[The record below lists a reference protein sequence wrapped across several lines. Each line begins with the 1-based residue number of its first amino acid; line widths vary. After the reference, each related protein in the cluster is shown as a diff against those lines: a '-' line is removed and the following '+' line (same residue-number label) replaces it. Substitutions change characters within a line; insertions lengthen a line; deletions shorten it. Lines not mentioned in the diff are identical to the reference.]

1 MRHRLT
7 LLGSLTALVVAS
19 CSLVNRF
26 DPLNDVPTDAGGSG
40 GSGGSSGE
48 VSMGGSA
55 AGEMDMAGMGGTGTA
70 GTMNVAG
77 GTGGGGGAGGS
88 GGAAPLPD
96 GLVLVA
102 GTVGGKVNA
111 NPPGIAVVSVL
122 SPYTGA
128 ELARIKAPAKFE
140 VVAMAYDSVADLWY
154 VIYQNAFNPFSEQAR
169 LAIVRIGLDGTVVQ
183 QSLTQVPVPL
193 SGFLIAPLRERLL
206 YVAGTGTP
214 PASTFALIGTK
225 DPKVPVQLSGNN
237 PVAVPMDID
246 PLTSQNPLIGML
258 ARANTS
264 AGAVGGT
271 VTLITQA
278 SYTSTF
284 CSNATP
290 PVGTPANACPVR
302 VLGGTVD
309 ATSKG
314 PSLDAPGAMGYPLV
328 GYVSSISNGA
338 AGWAIEKGNGGGSDV
353 FFLPPL
359 DFATDP
365 KAKMV
370 ELSPFSHTVQTSYE
384 FEMKGP
390 HVSNAAFDSCS
401 GIGFAGELNTARTL
415 YAVPTATGGT
425 PSITPI
431 SQTVNL
437 IAFEPFTRTLIRA
450 FQDQTTPSI
459 DAWSLQGDD
468 KTPTLKPRPAT
479 GKNAWGP
486 PADLNPSLIVVKD
499 PPVPPCN

>member
-1 MRHRLT
+1 MRHRLS

-26 DPLNDVPTDAGGSG
+26 DPLNDVPVGGTGGSG
-40 GSGGSSGE
+40 GSAGEVAMGGSS
-48 VSMGGSA
+48 
-55 AGEMDMAGMGGTGTA
+55 AGDTDMAGMGGTSTA
-70 GTMNVAG
+70 GTMNTTG
-77 GTGGGGGAGGS
+77 GTGGGSGGAGGS
-88 GGAAPLPD
+88 GGGAPLPD

-128 ELARIKAPAKFE
+128 ELARVKAPAKFE
-140 VVAMAYDSVADLWY
+140 VAAMAYDGIADLWY
-154 VIYQNAFNPFSEQAR
+154 VIYQNAFNPFMEPAR
-169 LAIVRIGLDGTVVQ
+169 LAIVKIGLDGTVAQ

-193 SGFLIAPLRERLL
+193 SGFLIAPLRNRLL
-206 YVAGTGTP
+206 YAAGTTDTP
-214 PASTFALIGTK
+214 PKSIFALIGTK
-225 DPKVPVQLSGNN
+225 DPKVPVQLSGNQ
-237 PVAVPMDID
+237 PVAIPADID

-258 ARANTS
+258 GRPNTS
-264 AGAVGGT
+264 AGVEGGT

-278 SYTSTF
+278 SYTSSF
-284 CSNATP
+284 CTNAS
-290 PVGTPANACPVR
+290 GTPANACPVR

-390 HVSNAAFDSCS
+390 HVSNAAFDSCN

-415 YAVPTATGGT
+415 YAVPTTAGGM

-459 DAWSLQGDD
+459 DAWSVLGDD

-479 GKNAWGP
+479 GKNAWAP
-486 PADLNPSLIVVKD
+486 PADVNPSLIVVKD